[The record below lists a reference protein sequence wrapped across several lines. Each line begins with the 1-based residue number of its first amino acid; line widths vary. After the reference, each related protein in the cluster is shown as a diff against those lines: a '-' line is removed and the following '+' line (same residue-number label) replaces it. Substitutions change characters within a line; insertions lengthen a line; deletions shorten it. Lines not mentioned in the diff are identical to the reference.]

1 MKFAIYSRKSKFTGI
16 GESIENQITMCREY
30 IEKNFKVD
38 EAFVYEDEGF
48 SGGNVDRPKFQ
59 KMLKDAKANM
69 FDAIVCYRLDRISR
83 NISDFSNLINSLQEY
98 NISFISIREQFDTS
112 TPLGRAMMYIA
123 SVFAQLE
130 RETIAERIR
139 DNMLQLA
146 RAGRWTGGKTP
157 TGFKSEPVPYYDN
170 EMNEKKMYK
179 LTGIP
184 GELELVRNLY
194 NQYLR
199 LGSIS
204 KLEIWCAENGVKSK
218 NGNYFDKSALK
229 MILSNPVYAVADE
242 LLYDYFSRNNVD
254 IASDKKEFNG
264 SHGVLSYNKTQEVK
278 GKRNRVKNMTEWI
291 VAISKHKGIIPSSD
305 WIRVQNIIE
314 QNKDKAPR
322 YETSKI
328 GLLSGLIRCNCGALM
343 RLGYGSKRT
352 KPERNYYYICTT
364 KERSHGVRCANKN
377 VVGKDADKFVKDEL
391 MKLSLGTGE
400 FSDALNQNKSKTA
413 KQDKIHSKK
422 LQTFNK
428 ELEENEKAIEN
439 LTLQL
444 SQNSNSTAAKYIIS
458 QIEKLDQKTSELK
471 YSIERLKG
479 ERERNHIE
487 QMNIDLVN
495 QAIKN
500 FPEVFDK
507 LGINEKRKY
516 IKNILSKITWDGN
529 AIHIS
534 IHGA

>member
-1 MKFAIYSRKSKFTGI
+1 MKFAIYSRKSKYTGI

-30 IEKNFKVD
+30 IDKNFNGD
-38 EAFVYEDEGF
+38 EVFAYEDEGF
-48 SGGNVDRPKFQ
+48 SGSNIDRPEFQ
-59 KMLKDAKANM
+59 KMLRDAKAKK
-69 FDAIVCYRLDRISR
+69 FDAVVCYRLDRISR
-83 NISDFSNLINSLQEY
+83 NISDFSNLINTLQEY

-157 TGFKSEPVPYYDN
+157 TGFKSEAVPYFDN
-170 EMNEKKMYK
+170 DMNAKKMYK
-179 LTGIP
+179 LTGITE
-184 GELELVRNLY
+184 ELELVKSLY
-194 NQYLR
+194 AQYLR

-204 KLEIWCAENGVKSK
+204 KLEIWCNENGVKSK
-218 NGNYFDKSALK
+218 NDNYFDKSALK
-229 MILSNPVYAVADE
+229 LILSNPVYAVADE
-242 LLYDYFSRNNVD
+242 LLYEYFSNNNVD
-254 IASDKKEFNG
+254 IANDKAEFDG
-264 SHGVLSYNKTQEVK
+264 SHGVLSYNKTQEAK
-278 GKRNRVKNMTEWI
+278 GKRNRVKDMSEWI
-291 VAISKHKGIIPSSD
+291 IAVSKHKGIIPSAD
-305 WIRVQNIIE
+305 WIRTQQIIE

-322 YETSKI
+322 YENSRI

-364 KERSHGVRCANKN
+364 KERSNKVRCANKN
-377 VVGKDADKFVKDEL
+377 VVGKDADQFIKDEL
-391 MKLSLGTGE
+391 VKLSLGIGE
-400 FSDALNQNKSKTA
+400 FSDTLKQNRDKTA
-413 KQDKIHSKK
+413 KQDKAQSKK
-422 LQTFNK
+422 LQALNK
-428 ELEENEKAIEN
+428 EFEENEKAIEN

-458 QIEKLDQKTSELK
+458 QIEKFDKNAADIKS
-471 YSIERLKG
+471 SIDHLKG
-479 ERERNHIE
+479 ERERNYIE
-487 QMNIDLVN
+487 QMNIDLVS
-495 QAIKN
+495 QAIKD

-507 LGINEKRKY
+507 LDINEKRKY
-516 IKNILSKITWDGN
+516 IKNILGNIMWDGN
-529 AIHIS
+529 DIHIS

>member
-1 MKFAIYSRKSKFTGI
+1 MKFAVYSRKSKFTGV

-30 IEKNFKVD
+30 VEKNFKVD
-38 EAFVYEDEGF
+38 KVFIYEDEGF

-83 NISDFSNLINSLQEY
+83 NISDFSNLINSLQDY

-157 TGFKSEPVPYYDN
+157 TGFKSEAIPYFDN
-170 EMNEKKMYK
+170 DMNEKKMYK

-184 GELELVRNLY
+184 GELELIRNLY
-194 NQYLR
+194 TQYLS

-218 NGNYFDKSALK
+218 NEKYFDKSALK
-229 MILSNPVYAVADE
+229 IILSNPVYAVADE
-242 LLYDYFSRNNVD
+242 LLYEYFINNKVD
-254 IASDKKEFNG
+254 IANDKAEFNG
-264 SHGVLSYNKTQEVK
+264 SHGVLSYNKTQESK
-278 GKRNRVKNMTEWI
+278 GKRNRIKDMSEWI
-291 VAISKHKGIIPSSD
+291 IAVSKHKGIIPSAD
-305 WIRVQNIIE
+305 WVRVQNIIK

-343 RLGYGSKRT
+343 RLGYGSKST
-352 KPERNYYYICTT
+352 MPERNYYYICTI
-364 KERSHGVRCANKN
+364 KERSNSIRCANKN
-377 VVGKDADKFVKDEL
+377 VVGKDADKLIVDEI
-391 MKLSLGTGE
+391 MKLSLGRSE
-400 FSDALNQNKSKTA
+400 LSDSLKKNKASST
-413 KQDKIHSKK
+413 KQIKEHTKKITSFIND
-422 LQTFNK
+422 LAETD
-428 ELEENEKAIEN
+428 KAIEN
-439 LTLQL
+439 LTMQL
-444 SQNSNSTAAKYIIS
+444 SLNTDSAAAKYIIS
-458 QIEKLDQKTSELK
+458 HIEKLDQKATEIKANIDSLK
-471 YSIERLKG
+471 DEKETTL
-479 ERERNHIE
+479 IE

-495 QAIKN
+495 QSIKN
-500 FPEVFDK
+500 FPSVFNN
-507 LGINEKRKY
+507 LEINEKRKY
-516 IKNILSKITWDGN
+516 LKNIIKEITWDGN